1 MRQEIQAFSTPIAE
15 TNTAFKKELNKLSS
29 LKSMITNNTV
39 AMLSVAAQQENS
51 VLYDTILKD
60 QC

>member
-1 MRQEIQAFSTPIAE
+1 MQQEIQAFSTPIAE

-51 VLYDTILKD
+51 ALYDTILKD